1 MSFKN
6 ISRMSISTMLIG
18 YNNKL
23 DVANR
28 NFLHKIA
35 IYKKKLLGRNVVM
48 KGKCT
53 YHFCSVK
60 IVSTYTNPIID
71 L

>member
-18 YNNKL
+18 YKNKL

-28 NFLHKIA
+28 NCLHKIA
-35 IYKKKLLGRNVVM
+35 IFKKLLGRNAVI
-48 KGKCT
+48 KRKCT